1 MGYGDVGVELVAM
14 LGWYSQDRYER
25 RFKVPHKGRYI
36 RNGKTISE
44 YNKKYYRTHKKE
56 IVELEIIE
64 KRKALEAARIEYHSL
79 MRVRE
84 LKDIN
89 SSYDLTA
96 TMLRLEANLVG
107 AKNSL
112 NKVLKGR

>member
-1 MGYGDVGVELVAM
+1 MKQ
-14 LGWYSQDRYER
+14 S
-25 RFKVPHKGRYI
+25 KV
-36 RNGKTISE
+36 
-44 YNKKYYRTHKKE
+44 
-56 IVELEIIE
+56 IE
-64 KRKALEAARIEYHSL
+64 MRKALVKAREEYHGF

-107 AKNSL
+107 ARNSL
-112 NKVLKGR
+112 NKVLKGRK